1 MMNRETYIAA
11 MKVQLDELNA
21 KMDSLEESAKEIKQ
35 EAHHLYNDEIRK
47 LRNESKLAV
56 AKLDEIKAAT
66 AETWQAMTTEMDRLR
81 DAFKHSFHY
90 FKSQV

>member
-47 LRNESKLAV
+47 LRNESK
-56 AKLDEIKAAT
+56 
-66 AETWQAMTTEMDRLR
+66 
-81 DAFKHSFHY
+81 
-90 FKSQV
+90 

>member
-1 MMNRETYIAA
+1 MMNRETYTAA

-21 KMDSLEESAKEIKQ
+21 KMDTLEASAKEIRQ
-35 EAHHLYNDEIRK
+35 DARHLYNDEIRK
-47 LRNESKLAV
+47 LRKESKIAV
-56 AKLDEIKAAT
+56 AKLEELTTAT
-66 AETWQAMTTEMDRLR
+66 AETWQTMTAEMERLR